1 MAPLNSFVSRPLQ
14 CTLFIGA
21 AGGLLLAA
29 GCAVGPDYKR
39 PAPPASAQLTVR
51 PLPERTARIDVLA
64 GDAQTFVN
72 GAPVPRQWWK
82 QFGSAALDTLV
93 DEAFRASPTVQS
105 AQAALRQAHENV
117 LAAYAVLIP
126 AVDATASGQ
135 RQRISGAEFGPN
147 SPSFVYNLYNAA
159 VNVSYGI
166 DIWGGAR
173 RELESLKA
181 QQDYERYALEA
192 TYLTLAS
199 NVVTTAIAEASLREQ
214 IATTERLVGA
224 SGHRLDVIK
233 KQLQLGGASSA
244 DVLAQQAELA
254 QDRAGLPGLRDQ
266 LDRQRSLLATLL
278 GRAPGDQPDVQFH
291 LSDLKL
297 PVSLPV
303 SLPSALVEQRP
314 DVRQQEEVLHQA
326 SAQIG
331 VATANMLPQ
340 LSLTASAG
348 GSSTNSS
355 TLLDAASRT
364 WSVGGSISQPI
375 FHGGRLFHQRR
386 AAIAAYDEAFADYRQ
401 TVLTAFR
408 NVADSLRA
416 LADDADALAEQNDA
430 EQTAAASLSLT
441 DRQYSLGA
449 VSFLSLLNAQRAES
463 QAHLLLIQAQAARYA
478 DTAALYQALGGDWAS
493 QDTSTAARTSQ
504 SPGQN
509 PSEQGEAR

>member
-1 MAPLNSFVSRPLQ
+1 MRVTTPVACIALAV
-14 CTLFIGA
+14 A
-21 AGGLLLAA
+21 AACLAS
-29 GCAVGPDYKR
+29 CAVGPDYKR
-39 PAPPASAQLTVR
+39 PAPPQAERPTVR
-51 PLPERTARIDVLA
+51 PLPERTASVPVLA
-64 GDAQTFVN
+64 GDAQVFVT
-72 GAPVPRQWWK
+72 GAAVPTQWWK
-82 QFGSAALDTLV
+82 QFGSDSLDALV
-93 DEAFRASPTVQS
+93 EEAFHASPTVQS

-126 AVDATASGQ
+126 SIDATGGGQ
-135 RQRISGAEFGPN
+135 RQRISGAQFGPD

-181 QQDYERYALEA
+181 QQDYQQYALQA

-214 IATTERLVGA
+214 IATTEKLVGA

-233 KQLQLGGASSA
+233 RQQQLGGASSA
-244 DVLAQQAELA
+244 DVLAQQTEVA

-278 GRAPGDQPDVQFH
+278 GRAPGDQPTVEFH
-291 LSDLKL
+291 LADLKL
-297 PVSLPV
+297 PTELPV
-303 SLPSALVEQRP
+303 ALPSALVQQRP
-314 DVRQQEEVLHQA
+314 DVRQQEETLHSA

-331 VATANMLPQ
+331 VATSNMLPQ
-340 LSLTASAG
+340 LSLTASYG
-348 GSSTNSS
+348 GSSTSANSLFDS
-355 TLLDAASRT
+355 VSRT

-375 FHGGRLFHQRR
+375 FHGGRLLHQRR
-386 AAIAAYDEAFADYRQ
+386 AAIAAYDQALADYRQ

-408 NVADSLRA
+408 NVSDSLRA
-416 LADDADALAEQNDA
+416 LADDADTLTEQNDA
-430 EQTAAASLSLT
+430 EQAASASLSLT

-449 VSFLSLLNAQRAES
+449 VSFLTLLNAQRTEA

-478 DTAALYQALGGDWAS
+478 DTAALYQALGGDWAN
-493 QDTSTAARTSQ
+493 QTTTTTTTARA
-504 SPGQN
+504 
-509 PSEQGEAR
+509 QGDSR

>member
-1 MAPLNSFVSRPLQ
+1 MVLTVSRPNPCALI
-14 CTLFIGA
+14 FSAIA
-21 AGGLLLAA
+21 SVLLAA
-29 GCAVGPDYKR
+29 GCEVGPDFKR
-39 PAPPASAQLTVR
+39 PPPPPSPRPTVR
-51 PLPERTARIDVLA
+51 PLPQTTASVQVVA
-64 GDAQTFVN
+64 GDAQRFVDN
-72 GAPVPRQWWK
+72 APVPRQWWK
-82 QFGSAALDTLV
+82 QFGSPALDSLV

-126 AVDATASGQ
+126 AVDASANGA
-135 RQRISGAEFGPN
+135 RQRVSGAQFGPD

-181 QQDYERYALEA
+181 QRDYQRYALEA

-233 KQLQLGGASSA
+233 RQQVLGGASSA
-244 DVLAQQAELA
+244 DVLLQQAEVA
-254 QDRAGLPGLRDQ
+254 QDRAGLPGLRNQ
-266 LDRQRSLLATLL
+266 LDRQRSLLTTLL

-291 LSDLKL
+291 LSDLQLPLTL
-297 PVSLPV
+297 PVE
-303 SLPSALVEQRP
+303 LPSALVEQRP

-326 SAQIG
+326 SAQVG
-331 VATANMLPQ
+331 VATSNMLPQ
-340 LSLTASAG
+340 LSLTASFG
-348 GSSTNSS
+348 GSSTHAD
-355 TLLDAASRT
+355 TLFNAVNRT
-364 WSVGGSISQPI
+364 WSLGGSISQPL
-375 FHGGRLFHQRR
+375 FHGGRLYHQRK
-386 AAIAAYDEAFADYRQ
+386 AAIAAYDQAQADYRQ

-408 NVADSLRA
+408 NVADSLQS
-416 LADDADALAEQNDA
+416 LADDADTLAEQNDA
-430 EQTAAASLSLT
+430 EQTAGASLSLT

-449 VSFLSLLNAQRAES
+449 VSFLILLNAQRSEA

-478 DTAALYQALGGDWAS
+478 DTAALYQALGGDWRSPAGPMPP
-493 QDTSTAARTSQ
+493 QYTSQ
-504 SPGQN
+504 PGD
-509 PSEQGEAR
+509 AR